1 MNDESLKRVV
11 LYTDEGTTVARK
23 CGIPAI
29 YLATVV
35 ALTM

>member
-23 CGIPAI
+23 VEYQLSI
-29 YLATVV
+29 
-35 ALTM
+35 